1 MFVDKEI
8 PPGSQLKNWLK
19 TYWFYVVIY
28 VFFLYVS
35 ITTARLGDDWE
46 VSQWYRNGIVS
57 TLAGMIHLT
66 TYVNGRVASL
76 FFGSFFA
83 YYDVLWQFTAPA
95 VFTSFI
101 YLSAKLFGYAHRFVP
116 VAVSFLMLLSVSNAM
131 RIETYVWLV
140 GNVGYI
146 FVIPLIMLYLNI
158 LYNEKSEQ
166 RLRFWQHERLNYLV
180 VLLIAF
186 LIGLWVETV
195 TLGFTAA
202 NILLALLSYF
212 KNRKI
217 SPYIRYGIAGCI
229 LSGLILF
236 GSPGRLATAQD
247 LGLGI
252 RQQTL
257 QNIQGILQMLVTDNL
272 PVYLLFLII
281 LIAVTVRGELSS
293 QGKIL
298 RIAIIVFA
306 SSIAIII
313 LARIT
318 LQFIYTKWY
327 LPVGNILN
335 SINNT
340 FFATNRAFPVAFC
353 LAVLLFVLIAV
364 LLSPQREKLLVLYSI
379 GTVSAG
385 VMVIAPYLGARIFVL
400 PIFMLI
406 AITAYLSS
414 TVKFTSMDLRKA
426 ALLALIILTLLQMEK
441 FYYYG
446 QYVKHLEDI
455 RLQLIEN
462 YRARVASGLTDDNER
477 LILPAYKPD
486 AVFTSANPG
495 PDAFHL
501 GPFKRYYHLPVDT
514 EVIFDDGFTVT
525 TFTTTQ
531 VDGQKYLFKVFP
543 LYDQRYVYTFFVKQ
557 EDNLIYTAPSTADN
571 FVYYEF
577 PGKGMYT
584 VGCILQ
590 LPSGF
595 SKEVYAPEP
604 VEISGE

>member
-1 MFVDKEI
+1 MSDTKEA
-8 PPGSQLKNWLK
+8 PPGAHLKNWLQ
-19 TYWFYVVIY
+19 TYWFYAVIY

-57 TLAGMIHLT
+57 SLAGMIYLFT
-66 TYVNGRVASL
+66 NVNGRVASL

-83 YYDVLWQFTAPA
+83 YYDVLWQFAAPA

-116 VAVSFLMLLSVSNAM
+116 VAVSFLMLLSVSNDM

-146 FVIPLIMLYLNI
+146 FVIPLIMLYLYVI
-158 LYNEKSEQ
+158 HNEDSEQ
-166 RLRFWQHERLNYLV
+166 RWRFWQHERLNYLV
-180 VLLIAF
+180 VMLIAF

-202 NILLALLSYF
+202 NILLALLSYL
-212 KNRKI
+212 KYKKV
-217 SPYIRYGIAGCI
+217 SSYIRYGIAGCI
-229 LSGLILF
+229 LSGLVLF
-236 GSPGRLATAQD
+236 GSPGRLASAQD
-247 LGLGI
+247 LGIGI
-252 RQQTL
+252 RQQIL
-257 QNIQGILQMLVTDNL
+257 QNIQGILQLLVTDNL
-272 PVYLLFLII
+272 PLYLLFLIV
-281 LIAVTVRGELSS
+281 LIAVAVWGELSS
-293 QGKIL
+293 KGKIL
-298 RIAIIVFA
+298 RIAVIIFA
-306 SSIAIII
+306 SSVAII
-313 LARIT
+313 LLTRMT
-318 LQFIYTKWY
+318 LQFAYTKWY
-327 LPVGNILN
+327 LPVGNVLN

-340 FFATNRAFPVAFC
+340 FFTTSKPFPVVFC
-353 LAVLLFVLIAV
+353 LAILLFVFIAI

-414 TVKFTSMDLRKA
+414 TIKLKSMDLRKA

-441 FYYYG
+441 FYYHG
-446 QYVKHLEDI
+446 QYVRHIEGI
-455 RLQLIEN
+455 RLQLIED
-462 YRARVASGLTDDNER
+462 YRARVASGLIDENDR
-477 LILPAYKPD
+477 LILPAFKPD
-486 AVFTSANPG
+486 AVYAAANPG
-495 PDAFHL
+495 PEAFHL

-525 TFTTTQ
+525 MFTTTQ
-531 VDGQKYLFKVFP
+531 VDGQKYLFTVFP
-543 LYDQRYVYTFFVKQ
+543 LYDERYIYTFFVKQ
-557 EDNLIYTAPSTADN
+557 ENELIFMAPSTADN

-577 PGKGMYT
+577 PGKGTYT
-584 VGCILQ
+584 VGCTLM
-590 LPSGF
+590 LPSGY

-604 VEISGE
+604 VEIDGE